1 MLTEWKNPFVLAPLA
16 GVTDSAFRRVCFEQ
30 GAAMA
35 FTEMVSAKG
44 LYYRNANTVQY
55 RFKRIKDVLGV
66 DITANTVVPGL
77 MMALAVYRIEN
88 EVKSF

>member
-44 LYYRNANTVQY
+44 LYYRNANTE
-55 RFKRIKDVLGV
+55 DL
-66 DITANTVVPGL
+66 L
-77 MMALAVYRIEN
+77 RIERN
-88 EVKSF
+88 DSKHQEYYVKKSFHHCCFGRLSLLV